1 MGVFYKNNGAITV
14 FLSLILVPILVLAG
28 ISIDAIRIYGAS
40 AILADSVNL
49 TMNTALAN
57 YDQALKDSYGILS
70 MSADENEL
78 SNNLIRYFENTI
90 NSMGL
95 EFDEEDS
102 YTKSI
107 IDDIKNMISSP
118 EKLDFNNLID
128 METVDFSAKGIDGT
142 QLYYPETLK
151 RQVIEYMK
159 YRGLISI
166 GTNFIEKLNIFKEIP
181 KQQEFMESKV
191 EYENSLSDIDSSCKD
206 IYRAILQYNK
216 LKQELNNYSIDD
228 FCKDSENGS
237 EEYFGLRDLNRLTST
252 LYANKSLVEDILKID
267 VSTEGVEYH
276 EIYSYFITQIA
287 ENATSNIGKLVDK
300 KKAEDIIKYFF
311 DISNN
316 SSEIAKIVKYYKILP
331 AKFEGY
337 CAELIEAFENREA
350 QKKAEAARNKT
361 PYYPGVNTELI
372 NAKKAYSALIKQIDS
387 HIVIIKSYCSDTKN
401 RKTYA
406 ADLIENNFEKLNLYL
421 HEKYVIVKELRKQSE
436 IACEKLE
443 LMLNEIIPEVE
454 QKNKELEEKLKGLE
468 EGDVKNSLKLQHE
481 EISKSINKSEV
492 KKLKDI
498 MLNNKNFYEKYLKNL
513 NSAKYFDIF
522 FIKEIVKFKTNEI
535 SKLISFENSNFKLA
549 IDESDKILSNN
560 LFILDSSN
568 LKDLKT
574 KSFESSSFYKY
585 LHKVYKSIDSDNSN
599 SKSYKEE
606 AKGKKDN
613 IFELVNTSVK
623 SYESELDDKK
633 DKNQV
638 PSEGE
643 IYDDLATSLIYLSS
657 SEKTDDISKLST
669 KENIVGNKK
678 LAKNQTNTMKSGVSI
693 IEALG
698 NFSLELIEGARDKL
712 FITEYISEMFSCH
725 TTNVGGTIEKT
736 LNGFEI
742 SEANNYIF
750 GSEIEYVLWGQNG
763 ENTDKN
769 NFYTATS
776 IYGLRFVL
784 NTAYAYTDAEIKS
797 FTLAVAV
804 ALAGF
809 TGFGVPIVQNILI
822 LTLAM
827 AETALDLQKLL
838 AGESTVLYKSYTTWM
853 LKPSSITKEGI
864 SYAIKTVTE
873 TALNKLSDSI
883 INFAEEKSDAA
894 VNNLEA
900 SFDEYAESLLND
912 ISASISNMIFTPI
925 QTELTLYLETNA
937 LTDAQLNST
946 IDDMYARL
954 KNEILKE
961 PESFTKNIKISVL
974 DIFVEKQ
981 LQDLK
986 NKINSIFSELGD
998 EVDAL
1003 RISIDDYIKDSV
1015 SELTNT
1021 VKTLIFENGYED
1033 LKKEVKKGFKSIT
1046 DDVKQSASNRIDD
1059 FVSKITVGQVT
1070 ATKPK
1075 FKAGISTNLTLNYKE
1090 YIKVFLFAGMLAG
1103 KENVYIS
1110 RMCDLI
1116 KLNLTCSEN
1125 APMKNFVLK
1134 NSYTMIKIDSKAS
1147 VRTTFMT
1154 DKFFKNSWDENKF
1167 DLKYSFIY
1175 GY

>member
-14 FLSLILVPILVLAG
+14 FLSLILVPILILAG
-28 ISIDAIRIYGAS
+28 ISVDAIRIYGAS

-102 YTKSI
+102 YIKSI
-107 IDDIKNMISSP
+107 IEDIKNMIGSP

-128 METVDFSAKGIDGT
+128 METVDFSAKGIEGT
-142 QLYYPETLK
+142 QLYYPESLK
-151 RQVIEYMK
+151 RQVVEYMK

-166 GTNFIEKLNIFKEIP
+166 GTNFMEKLSIFKEIP

-191 EYENSLSDIDSSCKD
+191 EYENSLSDIDSSCKE
-206 IYRAILQYNK
+206 IYKAILQYNN
-216 LKQELNNYSIDD
+216 LKQELNNYTIED
-228 FCKDSENGS
+228 FYKDSENGS
-237 EEYFGLRDLNRLTST
+237 KEHLGLKDLNKLIFC
-252 LYANKSLVEDILKID
+252 LYANESLAEDILKID
-267 VSTEGVEYH
+267 VNTEGVGYH
-276 EIYSYFITQIA
+276 ELYSYFSSQIVG
-287 ENATSNIGKLVDK
+287 NTINNIGELINK
-300 KKAEDIIKYFF
+300 KSPEDIIKYFF
-311 DISNN
+311 DINNN
-316 SSEIAKIVKYYKILP
+316 SSEIAKIIKYYKLLP
-331 AKFEGY
+331 EKFNNY
-337 CAELIEAFENREA
+337 CDELIEIFEKKEA
-350 QKKAEAARNKT
+350 RRKAETEKNKT
-361 PYYPGVNTELI
+361 PYHPGVNTELI
-372 NAKKAYSALIKQIDS
+372 DAENEYSALISQLDS
-387 HIVIIKSYCSDTKN
+387 HIAAINSYCSDMNN
-401 RKTYA
+401 RKTYVT
-406 ADLIENNFEKLNLYL
+406 DLIENDFEKLNIDL
-421 HEKYVIVKELRKQSE
+421 HEKYLLIKEIKEQAE
-436 IACEKLE
+436 IASKKLE
-443 LMLNEIIPEVE
+443 LMLNEVIPEVE
-454 QKNKELEEKLKGLE
+454 KKNKELEEKLDGLVD
-468 EGDVKNSLKLQHE
+468 GDVKNSLKLQHE
-481 EISKSINKSEV
+481 DISKSINKNEV

-498 MLNNKNFYEKYLKNL
+498 MQNNTDFYEKYLENL
-513 NSAKYFDIF
+513 NNAKYFDNF
-522 FIKEIVKFKTNEI
+522 FIKEIIKLKTDEI
-535 SKLISFENSNFKLA
+535 SKFISFENGDFKSA
-549 IDESDKILSNN
+549 IEESDKVLTNN
-560 LFILDSSN
+560 LFTVNTSN
-568 LKDLKT
+568 LNGLKIKD
-574 KSFESSSFYKY
+574 FEKSSFYKY
-585 LHKVYKSIDSDNSN
+585 LHKIYKNIDSDNSN
-599 SKSYKEE
+599 SKAYKEE
-606 AKGKKDN
+606 AKGKKEN
-613 IFELVNTSVK
+613 MFELVNTSIK
-623 SYESELDDKK
+623 SYENKLNDKK
-633 DKNQV
+633 DKNLI
-638 PSEGE
+638 PTEGE
-643 IYDDLATSLIYLSS
+643 VYEDLATTLNDLSS
-657 SEKTDDISKLST
+657 NEKANDINKLST
-669 KENIVGNKK
+669 KEDIVANKK
-678 LAKNQTNTMKSGVSI
+678 LAKNQTDTMKNGVSV

-698 NFSLELIEGARDKL
+698 NFSLELAEGTRDKL
-712 FITEYISEMFSCH
+712 FVTEYISEMFSCH

-736 LNGFEI
+736 LNGIEI
-742 SEANNYIF
+742 NEKNNYLF
-750 GSEIEYVLWGQNG
+750 GSEVEYILWGQKG

-776 IYGLRFVL
+776 IFGLRFAL
-784 NTAYAYTDAEIKS
+784 NTTYAYTDAEIKS

-838 AGESTVLYKSYTTWM
+838 DGENIVLYKSYTTWM

-864 SYAIKTVTE
+864 SYSIKTVTE
-873 TALNKLSDSI
+873 AALNKLSDNI
-883 INFAEEKSDAA
+883 IKFAEEKSDEA

-912 ISASISNMIFTPI
+912 ISTSISNLIFTPI

-937 LTDAQLNST
+937 LTDVQLNSR
-946 IDDMYARL
+946 IDEMYATL

-961 PESFTKNIKISVL
+961 PDSFTKNIKIVVL
-974 DIFVEKQ
+974 DLFVKEQ
-981 LQDLK
+981 LEDLK
-986 NKINSIFSELGD
+986 NKINSAFSQLGN

-1003 RISIDDYIKDSV
+1003 RTSIDEYIKSTT
-1015 SELTNT
+1015 SEFTST
-1021 VKTLIFENGYED
+1021 VKTLIIENGYED
-1033 LKKEVKKGFKSIT
+1033 LKKEVKKGFKNIT
-1046 DDVKQSASNRIDD
+1046 DDVKQSASNIIDD

-1070 ATKPK
+1070 ASKPK
-1075 FKAGISTNLTLNYKE
+1075 FKAGVRTNFTLNYKE
-1090 YIKVFLFAGMLAG
+1090 YIKVFLFAGMIAG

-1125 APMKNFVLK
+1125 APMKNFSLK

-1154 DKFFKNSWDENKF
+1154 DKFFKSPWNENKI